1 MEPANLNRL
10 GTESE
15 DQAKQ
20 KSQYNRW
27 GRRNPP
33 STTPKKGDRSPTIE
47 KNQRRS
53 QGVQMKQ
60 IQDDN
65 LRKLRTQ
72 NPPETVHGGE
82 TTQTRTGL
90 QE

>member
-1 MEPANLNRL
+1 MGPKETDVNND
-10 GTESE
+10 T
-15 DQAKQ
+15 Q
-20 KSQYNRW
+20 KRV
-27 GRRNPP
+27 RPP
-33 STTPKKGDRSPTIE
+33 TVE

-90 QE
+90 QEQDSAAAEPPPA